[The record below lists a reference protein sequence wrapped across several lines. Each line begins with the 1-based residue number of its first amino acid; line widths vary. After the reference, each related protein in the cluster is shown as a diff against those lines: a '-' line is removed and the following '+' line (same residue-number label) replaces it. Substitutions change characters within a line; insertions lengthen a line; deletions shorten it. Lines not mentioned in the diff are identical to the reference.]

1 MANPQCEDGY
11 TRLANE
17 LFVVALK
24 LEHVE
29 WKIFGGVVRL
39 TYGYNRKEAE
49 ISVSQLAELCAM
61 SERRVFSTLARLV
74 ARRVLYVRKNGP
86 RPMTIGIE
94 KDYEQWE
101 GRPATSGKSL
111 DKRPATSGKSR
122 PATSG
127 KSKASYH
134 IDERHK
140 KKTVPR
146 TPSEEALRVAR
157 SYHERIRTMYPT
169 LTRSL
174 GEKADIEGAMVLDDL
189 VRIDGH
195 DWEEVKNVLRWAL
208 TDAFWSKNLR
218 SLAGARKKASGSG
231 GATKFEN
238 CAAKKLE
245 VSEIV
250 RGALPRPPVVTRFLT
265 EEEERA
271 VPNSLGFMNSP
282 NGKEEGKNGQGLGKV
297 G

>member
-1 MANPQCEDGY
+1 MANPQCENGY

-17 LFVVALK
+17 LFEAALQ

-29 WKIFGGVVRL
+29 WKVFGGIVRM

-61 SERRVFSTLARLV
+61 SERRVYSTLARLV

-101 GRPATSGKSL
+101 GRPAISGKSL
-111 DKRPATSGKSR
+111 EKRPATSGKSR

-134 IDERHK
+134 YDERQK
-140 KKTVPR
+140 RKTVPR
-146 TPSEEALRVAR
+146 TPSEEALKVAR
-157 SYHERIRTMYPT
+157 GYHERVRALYPALTKTMN
-169 LTRSL
+169 
-174 GEKADIEGAMVLDDL
+174 EKTDIEGALVLEEL

-195 DWEEVKNVLRWAL
+195 DWEEVKRTLRWAL

-238 CAAKKLE
+238 CMAKMIDVLDT
-245 VSEIV
+245 V
-250 RGALPRPPVVTRFLT
+250 RGAVPRPAPVVRNWT
-265 EEEERA
+265 EEELARL
-271 VPNSLGFMNSP
+271 PNNLGFKNSP
-282 NGKEEGKNGQGLGKV
+282 NGQDQGKAAPELGKA